1 MNYLNFYVSNRKVF
15 LLLLISTIFLNAC
28 EEKFNHQDPK
38 LFNAQLA
45 LNNSIESP
53 EGLIKHYYQLSD
65 EVESHKIT
73 ITTEPLGNTK
83 YSITLI
89 HDYLTDDSQKA
100 KKIILIA
107 SKEKRHWNVHNIK
120 TNFKC
125 WPNRGH
131 QRWGITPCE

>member
-1 MNYLNFYVSNRKVF
+1 MNHLNFYVSNRKVF

-73 ITTEPLGNTK
+73 ITTELLGNAK

-89 HDYLTDDSQKA
+89 HDY
-100 KKIILIA
+100 
-107 SKEKRHWNVHNIK
+107 
-120 TNFKC
+120 
-125 WPNRGH
+125 
-131 QRWGITPCE
+131 